1 MANRSSRSV
10 GGGREREKTSE
21 EDMEIKSPDFFIV
34 GAPRCGTTALYSYLR
49 QHPDVFLPEYKEPHY
64 FNTDMASG
72 GAIRDKEKYLAL
84 FATAQDKQRVGE
96 ASVYYLSSPIPP
108 QAIKDFCPTAMISI
122 ISSNPIQA

>member
-10 GGGREREKTSE
+10 GGGREREKKSE

-64 FNTDMASG
+64 FNTDMESG
-72 GAIRDKEKYLAL
+72 GATPDEEKYLAP
-84 FATAQDKQRVGE
+84 FSPAQNAKRIEQ
-96 ASVYYLSSPIPP
+96 ASLYYLSS
-108 QAIKDFCPTAMISI
+108 
-122 ISSNPIQA
+122 